1 MIPAAAAP
9 SAAAEDKP
17 TLRLAQDV
25 VTPETAAAEQSAQS
39 ATTTSDPIAGP
50 LAAAVAA
57 ESHLEILQ
65 RELDR
70 MRDEIELL
78 RRRDVALQF
87 YMHRLDEELKLAA
100 RVQQDFLPKSMP
112 KIGPLRFHTLFRP
125 AAHVSGDLY
134 DVMRLDE
141 SHVGFYMADAV
152 GHGMPAALLTMFLK
166 QALVTKVIDHTG
178 YRLLQPSVTMQKLND
193 ALVAQNLS
201 TATFATAL
209 YGNINYRTLKLTFAR
224 GGHPDPILLSRD
236 GELRIL
242 QSEGALL
249 GIFPDDVYQQSAVE
263 LQPGDRVFIY
273 SDGVEM
279 AFSDINSPCPT
290 QWRELLFARRNLPT
304 AEIISDLRELLG
316 RADANS
322 DRKKDDLTV
331 IAVEVER

>member
-1 MIPAAAAP
+1 MTPAAAAA
-9 SAAAEDKP
+9 SAAEDKP

-25 VTPETAAAEQSAQS
+25 VEPAGVAPPANPAASAAS
-39 ATTTSDPIAGP
+39 AA
-50 LAAAVAA
+50 AAAVGAA
-57 ESHLEILQ
+57 ESHLAQLQ

-70 MRDEIELL
+70 MRDELELL

-112 KIGPLRFHTLFRP
+112 RIGPLRFHTLFRP

-166 QALVTKVIDHTG
+166 QALVTKVIDATG
-178 YRLLQPSVTMQKLND
+178 YRLLAPSVTMQKLND

-209 YGNINYRTLKLTFAR
+209 YGNINYRTRRLTFAR

-236 GELRIL
+236 GELKIL
-242 QSEGALL
+242 EAEGALL
-249 GIFPDDVYQQSAVE
+249 GIFPDDVYQQTAVE
-263 LQPGDRVFIY
+263 LEPGDRVFIY

-279 AFSDINSPCPT
+279 AFSDSDSPCPA
-290 QWRELLFARRNLPT
+290 QWRELLYARRELPT
-304 AEIISDLRELLG
+304 EQIIADLRDLLA

-331 IAVEVER
+331 IAIEVER

>member
-1 MIPAAAAP
+1 MTPAAAA
-9 SAAAEDKP
+9 SAADDKP
-17 TLRLAQDV
+17 TMRLAQEVVADV
-25 VTPETAAAEQSAQS
+25 VAAAPA
-39 ATTTSDPIAGP
+39 DPNAAP
-50 LAAAVAA
+50 LAAVAAA
-57 ESHLEILQ
+57 ESHLELLQ

-166 QALVTKVIDHTG
+166 QALVTKVIDASG

-224 GGHPDPILLSRD
+224 GGHPDPILLTRD
-236 GELRIL
+236 GELKIL
-242 QSEGALL
+242 ESEGALL

-273 SDGVEM
+273 SDGVEI
-279 AFSDINSPCPT
+279 AFSPADCPSPAN
-290 QWRELLFARRNLPT
+290 WRELLYARRELPT
-304 AEIISDLRELLG
+304 DQIIAELRSMLVH
-316 RADANS
+316 ADANS
-322 DRKKDDLTV
+322 DRSKDDLTV
-331 IAVEVER
+331 IAIEVER

>member
-1 MIPAAAAP
+1 MTPAAAAA
-9 SAAAEDKP
+9 SAAEDKP

-25 VTPETAAAEQSAQS
+25 EPAEPSSPADPAASASSTAVAATAAAVS
-39 ATTTSDPIAGP
+39 
-50 LAAAVAA
+50 AA
-57 ESHLEILQ
+57 ESHLEQLQ

-70 MRDEIELL
+70 MRDELELL

-125 AAHVSGDLY
+125 AAPVSGDLY

-166 QALVTKVIDHTG
+166 QALVTKVIDATG
-178 YRLLQPSVTMQKLND
+178 YRLLAPSVTMQKLND
-193 ALVAQNLS
+193 ALVAQKLS

-209 YGNINYRTLKLTFAR
+209 YGNINYRTRRLTFAR

-236 GELRIL
+236 GELKIL
-242 QSEGALL
+242 EAEGALL
-249 GIFPDDVYQQSAVE
+249 GIFPDDVYQQTAVE
-263 LQPGDRVFIY
+263 LEPGDRVFIY
-273 SDGVEM
+273 SDGVEI
-279 AFSDINSPCPT
+279 AFSNSDAPNPAE
-290 QWRELLFARRNLPT
+290 WRALLHDRRYLPT
-304 AEIISDLRELLG
+304 EQIFADLRETLA
-316 RADANS
+316 RVDAND

-331 IAVEVER
+331 IAIEVER

>member
-1 MIPAAAAP
+1 MIPAAAAA
-9 SAAAEDKP
+9 SASEDKP

-25 VTPETAAAEQSAQS
+25 VDPADVVAPAKP
-39 ATTTSDPIAGP
+39 ATSELSTV
-50 LAAAVAA
+50 AAVSAA
-57 ESHLEILQ
+57 ESHLEQLQ

-70 MRDEIELL
+70 MRDELDLL

-166 QALVTKVIDHTG
+166 QALVTKVIDATG
-178 YRLLQPSVTMQKLND
+178 YRLLAPSVTMQKLND

-209 YGNINYRTLKLTFAR
+209 YGNINYRTRRLTFAR
-224 GGHPDPILLSRD
+224 GGHPDPLLLSRD
-236 GELRIL
+236 GELKIL
-242 QSEGALL
+242 EAEGALL
-249 GIFPDDVYQQSAVE
+249 GIFPDDVYQQTAVE
-263 LQPGDRVFIY
+263 LEPGDRVFIY
-273 SDGVEM
+273 SDGVEI
-279 AFSDINSPCPT
+279 AFSNIDAPNPAE
-290 QWRELLFARRNLPT
+290 WRALLHDRRHLST
-304 AEIISDLRELLG
+304 EQIIADLRDLLA

-331 IAVEVER
+331 IAIEVER

>member
-1 MIPAAAAP
+1 MTPAAAAA
-9 SAAAEDKP
+9 SAAEDKP

-25 VTPETAAAEQSAQS
+25 VEPADVAPPANPAASAAS
-39 ATTTSDPIAGP
+39 AA
-50 LAAAVAA
+50 AAAVGAA
-57 ESHLEILQ
+57 ESHLAQLQ

-70 MRDEIELL
+70 MRDELELL

-112 KIGPLRFHTLFRP
+112 RIGPLRFHTLFRP

-166 QALVTKVIDHTG
+166 QALVTRVIDATG
-178 YRLLQPSVTMQKLND
+178 YRLLAPSVTMQKLND

-209 YGNINYRTLKLTFAR
+209 YGNINYRTRRLTFAR

-236 GELRIL
+236 GELKIL
-242 QSEGALL
+242 EAEGALL
-249 GIFPDDVYQQSAVE
+249 GIFPDDVYQQTAVE
-263 LQPGDRVFIY
+263 LEPGDRVFIY

-279 AFSDINSPCPT
+279 AFSDSDSPCPA
-290 QWRELLFARRNLPT
+290 QWRELLYARRELPT
-304 AEIISDLRELLG
+304 EQIIADLRDLLA

-331 IAVEVER
+331 IAIEVER

>member
-1 MIPAAAAP
+1 MISAAAA
-9 SAAAEDKP
+9 AASIPHEEKP
-17 TLRLAQDV
+17 ALRLVQDSAV
-25 VTPETAAAEQSAQS
+25 EPEPALNTGGSGS
-39 ATTTSDPIAGP
+39 S
-50 LAAAVAA
+50 AVAA
-57 ESHLEILQ
+57 AGAEVASHLDVLQ

-70 MRDEIELL
+70 MREELELL

-112 KIGPLRFHTLFRP
+112 RIGPLRFHSLFRP
-125 AAHVSGDLY
+125 AGHVSGDLY

-166 QALVTKVIDHTG
+166 QALITKEIDHTG

-209 YGNINYRTLKLTFAR
+209 YGNVNYRTLKLTFAR
-224 GGHPDPILLSRD
+224 GGHPDPILLTRD
-236 GELRIL
+236 GEMKLL
-242 QSEGALL
+242 EAQGALL

-263 LQPGDRVFIY
+263 LQPGDRVFVY
-273 SDGVEM
+273 SDGVEL
-279 AFSDINSPCPT
+279 AFSDTDSPCPEP
-290 QWRELLFARRNLPT
+290 WRQLLHARRDLPT
-304 AEIISDLRELLG
+304 DRIIADLRELLV
-316 RADANS
+316 RADAND

-331 IAVEVER
+331 IAIDVER

>member
-1 MIPAAAAP
+1 MTPAAAAA
-9 SAAAEDKP
+9 SAAADDKP
-17 TLRLAQDV
+17 TLRLTQDV
-25 VTPETAAAEQSAQS
+25 DEPARAVSPAHPASPESSTTAAAVS
-39 ATTTSDPIAGP
+39 
-50 LAAAVAA
+50 AA
-57 ESHLEILQ
+57 ESHLAQLQ

-70 MRDEIELL
+70 MRDELELL

-112 KIGPLRFHTLFRP
+112 RIGPLRFHTLFRP

-166 QALVTKVIDHTG
+166 QALVTKVIDNTG
-178 YRLLQPSVTMQKLND
+178 YRLLAPSVTMQKLND

-209 YGNINYRTLKLTFAR
+209 YGNINYRTRRLTFAR
-224 GGHPDPILLSRD
+224 GGHPDPIMLSRD
-236 GELRIL
+236 GELKIL
-242 QSEGALL
+242 EAEGALL
-249 GIFPDDVYQQSAVE
+249 GIFPDDVYQQTAVE
-263 LQPGDRVFIY
+263 LEPGDRVFIY

-279 AFSDINSPCPT
+279 AFSNSDSPNPAE
-290 QWRELLFARRNLPT
+290 WRAVLHARRHLPT
-304 AEIISDLRELLG
+304 EQIIAELRDTLA
-316 RADANS
+316 RVDAQD

-331 IAVEVER
+331 IAIEVER

>member
-1 MIPAAAAP
+1 MPHGP
-9 SAAAEDKP
+9 RPVE
-17 TLRLAQDV
+17 T
-25 VTPETAAAEQSAQS
+25 TAAADNDNRQTE
-39 ATTTSDPIAGP
+39 PIACVVP
-50 LAAAVAA
+50 LERHLDQALNGAQA
-57 ESHLEILQ
+57 EIDGLRAEVNV
-65 RELDR
+65 
-70 MRDEIELL
+70 L
-78 RRRDVALQF
+78 RRRDETLKF
-87 YMHRLDEELKLAA
+87 YMHRLDEELRLAA
-100 RVQQDFLPKSMP
+100 RLQQDFLPKNLP
-112 KIGPLRFHTLFRP
+112 QVGNVRFHTLYRP
-125 AAHVSGDLY
+125 AGYVSGDLY

-141 SHVGFYMADAV
+141 RNVGFYMADAV

-166 QALVTKVIDHTG
+166 QALVTKVIDNTG
-178 YRLLQPSVTMQKLND
+178 YRLLQPAVTMQKLND
-193 ALVAQNLS
+193 ALVAQKLS

-236 GELRIL
+236 GELKIL
-242 QSEGALL
+242 ESEGALL

-279 AFSDINSPCPT
+279 AFSQTDSPCPA
-290 QWRELLFARRNLPT
+290 QWRELLYSRRDLPT
-304 AEIISDLRELLG
+304 AEIIADLRELLV

>member
-1 MIPAAAAP
+1 MTPAAAA
-9 SAAAEDKP
+9 SAADDKP
-17 TLRLAQDV
+17 TMRLAQEVVADV
-25 VTPETAAAEQSAQS
+25 VAAVTADPNAA
-39 ATTTSDPIAGP
+39 P
-50 LAAAVAA
+50 LAAVAAA
-57 ESHLEILQ
+57 ESHLEVLQ

-125 AAHVSGDLY
+125 AGHVSGDLY

-166 QALVTKVIDHTG
+166 QALVTKVIDATG
-178 YRLLQPSVTMQKLND
+178 YRLLAPSVTMQKLND

-224 GGHPDPILLSRD
+224 GGHPDPILLTRE
-236 GELRIL
+236 GELKIL
-242 QSEGALL
+242 ESEGALL
-249 GIFPDDVYQQSAVE
+249 GIFPDDVYQQASVE

-273 SDGVEM
+273 SDGVEI
-279 AFSDINSPCPT
+279 AFSPVDCPSPAN
-290 QWRELLFARRNLPT
+290 WRELLYARRDLT
-304 AEIISDLRELLG
+304 TEQIIADLRDLLA

-331 IAVEVER
+331 IAIEVER

>member
-1 MIPAAAAP
+1 MTPAAAAA
-9 SAAAEDKP
+9 SAAEDKP

-25 VTPETAAAEQSAQS
+25 APDPEPACAIAAAANN
-39 ATTTSDPIAGP
+39 DPIAGP

-57 ESHLEILQ
+57 ESHLEVLQ

-70 MRDEIELL
+70 MREEIELL

-112 KIGPLRFHTLFRP
+112 RIGPLRFHTLFRP

-166 QALVTKVIDHTG
+166 QALVTKVIDNTG

-236 GELRIL
+236 GELKIL
-242 QSEGALL
+242 ESEGALL

-279 AFSDINSPCPT
+279 AFSSSDSPSPS
-290 QWRELLFARRNLPT
+290 QWRELLYARRDLPT
-304 AEIISDLRELLG
+304 AQIIADLRELLG
-316 RADANS
+316 RSDANS

>member
-1 MIPAAAAP
+1 MTPAAAAA
-9 SAAAEDKP
+9 SAAEDKP

-25 VTPETAAAEQSAQS
+25 ATEPETTPANT
-39 ATTTSDPIAGP
+39 ATNTTHTDPIAGP

-57 ESHLEILQ
+57 ESHLDVLQ

-70 MRDEIELL
+70 MREEIELL

-236 GELRIL
+236 GELKIL
-242 QSEGALL
+242 ESEGALL

-279 AFSDINSPCPT
+279 AFSSSDSPSPA
-290 QWRELLFARRNLPT
+290 QWRELLYARRDLPT

-316 RADANS
+316 RSDAND

>member
-1 MIPAAAAP
+1 MTPAAAAA
-9 SAAAEDKP
+9 SAADDPKP

-25 VTPETAAAEQSAQS
+25 ATKPEPVPAAATST
-39 ATTTSDPIAGP
+39 ATTDPIAGP

-57 ESHLEILQ
+57 ESHLDVLQ

-70 MRDEIELL
+70 MREEIELL

-100 RVQQDFLPKSMP
+100 RVQQDFLPKTMP

-236 GELRIL
+236 GELKIL
-242 QSEGALL
+242 ESEGALL

-279 AFSDINSPCPT
+279 AFSDTDSPCPT
-290 QWRELLFARRNLPT
+290 QWRELLYARRDLPT

-316 RADANS
+316 RSDANS

>member
-1 MIPAAAAP
+1 MP
-9 SAAAEDKP
+9 K
-17 TLRLAQDV
+17 LRLAQDV
-25 VTPETAAAEQSAQS
+25 TPPTGQDVATAATDSGVAAASTAAA
-39 ATTTSDPIAGP
+39 
-50 LAAAVAA
+50 V
-57 ESHLEILQ
+57 ESHLDVLQ

-70 MRDEIELL
+70 MRDELELL
-78 RRRDVALQF
+78 RRRDTSLQF
-87 YMHRLDEELKLAA
+87 YMRRLDEELRLAA

-125 AAHVSGDLY
+125 AGHVSGDLY

-178 YRLLQPSVTMQKLND
+178 YQLLPPSVTMQKLND

-224 GGHPDPILLSRD
+224 GGHPDPILLTRD
-236 GELRIL
+236 GDLVPL
-242 QSEGALL
+242 AADGALL
-249 GIFPDDVYQQSAVE
+249 GIFPGDEFGQTSVE
-263 LQPGDRVFIY
+263 LYPGDRVFIY
-273 SDGVEM
+273 SDGVEL
-279 AFSDINSPCPT
+279 AFSEGEELDSAP
-290 QWRELLFARRNLPT
+290 WRELLHARRDLPT
-304 AEIISDLRELLG
+304 AQIIAELREML
-316 RADANS
+316 ASVDATE
-322 DRKKDDLTV
+322 RKKDDLTV

>member
-1 MIPAAAAP
+1 MIPAAAAA

-25 VTPETAAAEQSAQS
+25 ETPETARAAAAAAA
-39 ATTTSDPIAGP
+39 ATDPIAAP
-50 LAAAVAA
+50 LAAAAVA

-209 YGNINYRTLKLTFAR
+209 YGNINYRTLKFTFAR

-236 GELRIL
+236 GELKVL

-249 GIFPDDVYQQSAVE
+249 GIFPDDVYEQQAVE

-273 SDGVEM
+273 SDGVEI
-279 AFSDINSPCPT
+279 AFSSTDSPCNA
-290 QWRELLFARRNLPT
+290 QWRELLYARRDLPT
-304 AEIISDLRELLG
+304 EQIIADLRDLLG
-316 RADANS
+316 RADAND